1 MAELY
6 KQYVMPEKIVNG
18 AKIVSL
24 YINGGDIVFKYSFFF
39 FQMPP
44 VSLPQSLWT
53 YGTKRKVSPLTFS
66 KPRTMKA
73 T

>member
-24 YINGGDIVFKYSFFF
+24 SINGGDIVFKYSVF

-53 YGTKRKVSPLTFS
+53 YGTKRKVSQNS
-66 KPRTMKA
+66 GQ
-73 T
+73 